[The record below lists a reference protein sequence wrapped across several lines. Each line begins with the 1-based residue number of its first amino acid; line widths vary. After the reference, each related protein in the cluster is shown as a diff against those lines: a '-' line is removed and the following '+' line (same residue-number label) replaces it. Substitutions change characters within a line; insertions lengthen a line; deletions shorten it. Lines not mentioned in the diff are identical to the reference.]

1 MPQSVQTKPAHSTT
15 PPTVPPEDSPSAS
28 SPSGLRQ
35 RIGLVLGPIA
45 LVALLLMPAPEGMSA
60 EAWKTTAVGT
70 LMAIWWVCESIPI
83 PATALLPLILFAP
96 LGILPMSGAASPY
109 ANPIIFLFLGGFVIA
124 LAMERWNLHRR
135 IALAVVRVMGVKPHR
150 LVLGFMVATAFL
162 SMWVSNTA
170 TAVMML
176 PIALSVIQLVRPDAD
191 YGSGKPVDFNFAIN
205 LMLGVA
211 YAASIGG
218 LGTLIGTPPNAL
230 LAGFMLETYGI
241 QIGFAQWMMIGV
253 PLVVVTLPLSWI
265 VLTKFVYPIQIRE
278 IPGGEQAIER
288 EYLKLGPVAPAEKRV
303 AIVFVVTALLWV
315 FRPLL
320 EQSVIPGLDDTVIA
334 IAAALTLFLIPAGSK
349 ASGALIDWE
358 TAEKLPWGVLLL
370 FGGGLALADAVQ
382 KTGLAKWIGTN
393 VGALGW
399 STFAMV
405 VVVAVIIVFLTE
417 LTSNTATAAAFLPL
431 VASVAVGMGENP
443 FLLAVPAAL
452 AASCA
457 FMLPVATPPNA
468 IVFGS
473 GYITVP
479 QMARAGLWLN
489 ILFIFAITALVYTLL
504 IAAFG
509 VELGVLPEWANIQS
523 SAG

>member
-1 MPQSVQTKPAHSTT
+1 MPQTVPPKSGPPSTPAATPDPT
-15 PPTVPPEDSPSAS
+15 PPTVGSL
-28 SPSGLRQ
+28 GVRQ
-35 RIGLVLGPIA
+35 RIGLVLGPLA
-45 LVALLLMPAPEGMSA
+45 LVALLLLPAPEGMSA
-60 EAWKTTAVGT
+60 EAWKTTAVGA

-83 PATALLPLILFAP
+83 PATALVPLVLFAP
-96 LGILPMSGAASPY
+96 LGILPMTGAAAPY

-135 IALAVVRVMGVKPHR
+135 IALAVVRIMGVQPHR
-150 LVLGFMVATAFL
+150 LVLGFMAATAFL

-176 PIALSVIQLVRPDAD
+176 PIALSVILLVRPDAD
-191 YGSGKPVDFNFAIN
+191 YGAGNPVDFNFALN

-211 YAASIGG
+211 YGASIGG

-230 LAGFMLETYGI
+230 LAGFMLETYGV
-241 QIGFAQWMMIGV
+241 QIGFAQWMLVGV
-253 PLVVVTLPLSWI
+253 PLVVVTLPVTWFL
-265 VLTKFVYPIQIRE
+265 LTRVIYPIQIRE

-288 EYLKLGPVAPAEKRV
+288 EYAKLGPISSAEKRV
-303 AIVFVVTALLWV
+303 AVVFVATALLWV
-315 FRPLL
+315 FRPVL
-320 EQSVIPGLDDTVIA
+320 ENAAIPGLDDTVIA
-334 IAAALTLFLIPAGSK
+334 IAAALALFLIPAGS
-349 ASGALIDWE
+349 ARPGALVDWE

-382 KTGLAKWIGTN
+382 KTGLARWIGTN

-399 STFAMV
+399 STLAMV
-405 VVVAVIIVFLTE
+405 VVVTVIIIFLTE

-473 GYITVP
+473 GYVTVP
-479 QMARAGLWLN
+479 QMARAGIWLN
-489 ILFIFAITALVYTLL
+489 ILFVFAITALVYTLVF
-504 IAAFG
+504 AAFG
-509 VELGVLPEWANIQS
+509 VQPGVLPDWARAA
-523 SAG
+523 AGAG